1 MAIRKIYLGL
11 MKIFLFMNGQN
22 WDMEFSKSMDILE
35 INNIRYFIMKNDLSM
50 EELNMSWCQ
59 IFALIYPS
67 KVGESKFTALFKKI
81 TSSLYVLCSPDIP
94 KFLTKISHI
103 SQRTKRTH
111 LRFLNSSGFYFFGK
125 FKLRKLLFII

>member
-22 WDMEFSKSMDILE
+22 WGMEFSKSMDILE

-67 KVGESKFTALFKKI
+67 KVGESKFTGGIFFPL
-81 TSSLYVLCSPDIP
+81 SLQNHSKNPFSTLL
-94 KFLTKISHI
+94 KF
-103 SQRTKRTH
+103 
-111 LRFLNSSGFYFFGK
+111 GEAAV
-125 FKLRKLLFII
+125 

>member
-67 KVGESKFTALFKKI
+67 KVGESKFTALFKKNYK
-81 TSSLYVLCSPDIP
+81 SSLCSPFPRYP
-94 KFLTKISHI
+94 KI
-103 SQRTKRTH
+103 
-111 LRFLNSSGFYFFGK
+111 FGQNK
-125 FKLRKLLFII
+125 SYKPENQKDSLAVFE